1 MSADTEVSQAC
12 AFVDLSSR
20 AKVRMSGADAVLHL
34 HKFCTNDI
42 VNLPVGHG
50 CEAFVLD
57 AKGQVQFYAL
67 VHRRDD
73 GLLLELP
80 TAEFETDAAARLIKF
95 LGKYVIVENV
105 VFSDETDELGQL
117 WIGGTDAPIL
127 LADAMQNSPPENVL
141 EAIECPAVG
150 AGAWLVRGTQGEQ
163 PNFTLFG
170 SPEQLDTAQVR
181 LSASG
186 ITEREFAWYDAARI
200 AAGVPLLGRD
210 IAEKTLPQEINRNEQ
225 SLNFRK
231 GCYLGQETVAR
242 LDAMGHVNKALLRL
256 QGEVSVEAGAFTQL
270 RADEDVELRV
280 GDQVVGRLT
289 SLARETS
296 GTVVALG
303 MVRVAMNQPGT
314 KLTSDRGT
322 FVVR

>member
-1 MSADTEVSQAC
+1 
-12 AFVDLSSR
+12 
-20 AKVRMSGADAVLHL
+20 MSGNDAVAHL

-42 VNLPVGHG
+42 LNLAVGRG

-57 AKGQVQFYAL
+57 AKGQVQFYVL

-80 TAEFETDAAARLIKF
+80 TAEFETDAATRLIKF
-95 LGKYVIVENV
+95 LGKYVIVEKV
-105 VFSDETDELGQL
+105 VFSDETDELGAL
-117 WIGGTDAPIL
+117 WIGGPDAPTL
-127 LADAMQNSPPENVL
+127 LADALEVTPPENLL
-141 EAIECPAVG
+141 EAVDCPAVG
-150 AGAWLVRGTQGEQ
+150 AGAWIVRGTQSEQ
-163 PNFTLFG
+163 PNFTVFG
-170 SPEQLDTAQVR
+170 RPEQLDVAQVR

-186 ITEREFAWYDAARI
+186 ITERDFAWYDAARI

-210 IAEKTLPQEINRNEQ
+210 ILEKTLPQEVNRNAQ
-225 SLNFRK
+225 ALNFRK

-256 QGEVSVEAGAFTQL
+256 QAEANAETRVFTPL

-314 KLTSDRGT
+314 KLASNRGM